1 MKEYCIYGA
10 SGHSK
15 VIIEI
20 LETSGYAVK
29 ELYDDDQNKIK
40 LLDFK
45 VSNRNEILQQPHLNW
60 IIGIGDNRIRK
71 KVAENNQLS
80 YGLAIDVSAKI
91 SKRIQV
97 GKGTVIMPGVTIT
110 SSVIIGDH
118 VILNTNSS
126 VDHDCILEDYVHL
139 SPNATLCG
147 GVKVGE
153 GTHIGAGAIVI
164 PGITIG
170 KWVKIG
176 AGTVVIK
183 DVPDDVTMVGNPG
196 KIIKIKKE
204 NER

>member
-1 MKEYCIYGA
+1 MEAYCIYGA

-20 LETSGYAVK
+20 LEASGYAVK

-40 LLDFK
+40 LLDFN
-45 VSNRNEILQQPHLNW
+45 VSNRKEILQQPDLNW
-60 IIGIGDNRIRK
+60 IIGIGDNKIRK
-71 KVAENNQLS
+71 KVAETNQLS
-80 YGLAIDVSAKI
+80 YSRAIDPGAKI
-91 SKRIQV
+91 SKRTQI
-97 GKGTVIMPGVTIT
+97 GKGTVIMPGVTIN

-126 VDHDCILEDYVHL
+126 VDHDCALDDYVHL

-147 GVKVGE
+147 CVKVGE

-164 PGITIG
+164 PGIAIG

-176 AGTVVIK
+176 AGCIVIK
-183 DVPDDVTMVGNPG
+183 DIPDHATVVGNPG
-196 KIIKIKKE
+196 KIIKITKE

>member
-1 MKEYCIYGA
+1 MKEYGIYGA

-29 ELYDDDQNKIK
+29 ELYDDDQNKIE
-40 LLDFK
+40 LIDFK
-45 VSNRNEILQQPHLNW
+45 VTNRKEILQQPGLFW
-60 IIGIGDNRIRK
+60 IVGIGDNRIRK
-71 KVAENNQLS
+71 NVAESNKLL
-80 YGLAIDVSAKI
+80 YGQAIDLSAKI

-97 GKGTVIMPGVTIT
+97 GRGTVIMPGVTIT

-118 VILNTNSS
+118 VIVNTNSS
-126 VDHDCILEDYVHL
+126 VDHDCIIEDYVHL

-153 GTHIGAGAIVI
+153 GTHVGAGAIVI

-176 AGTVVIK
+176 AGTIVIK
-183 DVPDDVTMVGNPG
+183 DVPDGVTMVGNPG
-196 KIIKIKKE
+196 KIIKVTKQ

>member
-1 MKEYCIYGA
+1 MKEYGIYGA

-29 ELYDDDQNKIK
+29 ALYDDDQNKIK

-45 VSNRNEILQQPHLNW
+45 VTNRKDILQQPGLNW
-60 IIGIGDNRIRK
+60 IVGIGDNRIRK
-71 KVAENNQLS
+71 NVAESNKLL
-80 YGLAIDVSAKI
+80 YGQAIDASAKI

-153 GTHIGAGAIVI
+153 GTHVGAGAIVI

-176 AGTVVIK
+176 AGTIVIK

-196 KIIKIKKE
+196 KIIKITKQ